1 MQTELLA
8 LQNAANYFEG
18 YSIIEYNPN
27 DKRKTV
33 KKYLLAS
40 NERTISPP
48 LDYENLNYFIL
59 GMIKA
64 SQVNPQPKTKN

>member
-1 MQTELLA
+1 MQTELDS

-18 YSIIEYNPN
+18 YSIIEYNQN

-33 KKYLLAS
+33 KKYLLVS
-40 NERTISPP
+40 KGQTISPP
-48 LDYENLNYFIL
+48 LDFENLNHFIL

-64 SQVNPQPKTKN
+64 SQVNPQPQSKN